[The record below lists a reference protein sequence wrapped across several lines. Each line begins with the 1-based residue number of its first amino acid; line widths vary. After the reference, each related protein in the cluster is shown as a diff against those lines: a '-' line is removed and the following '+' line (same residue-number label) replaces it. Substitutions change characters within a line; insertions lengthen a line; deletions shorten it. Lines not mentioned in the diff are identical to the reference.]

1 MNLVLAENRT
11 LSALE
16 ESQKKKTASRH
27 ALAITR
33 QEMIAAHKSK
43 METLLRERRSSL
55 RCPKRIEL
63 KRKIVEQGQ
72 KSLENFVKKQMPH

>member
-33 QEMIAAHKSK
+33 QEIIAAHKSK
-43 METLLRERRSSL
+43 METLLRERA
-55 RCPKRIEL
+55 PIK
-63 KRKIVEQGQ
+63 V
-72 KSLENFVKKQMPH
+72 P

>member
-11 LSALE
+11 VSALE
-16 ESQKKKTASRH
+16 EPQKKKTASRH

-43 METLLRERRSSL
+43 METLLRERRS